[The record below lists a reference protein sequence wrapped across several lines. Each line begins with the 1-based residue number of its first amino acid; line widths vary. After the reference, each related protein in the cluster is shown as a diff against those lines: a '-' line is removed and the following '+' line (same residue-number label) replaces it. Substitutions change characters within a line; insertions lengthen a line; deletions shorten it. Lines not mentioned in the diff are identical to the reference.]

1 MDNEDE
7 LLGRSVFPANRGIRR
22 EIHMKKLYK
31 CMLTMIAMMLL
42 LGTVSVSAGY
52 RPGSKDDDYQS
63 LIIVYNQGG
72 ITAEETTSLIHKY
85 AINGGLSPSVIE
97 DALNRGFCLQNIEL
111 YKAQGLIPQ
120 DFFPAGTSNETI
132 QEQNSVSVDETKVS
146 ENSSNKQE
154 QVKAEPTEE
163 EIAAAWEETGR
174 TESTCTDEGVITYTN
189 SITRE
194 SKTESIPVTEH
205 DYVETICIEATCTDP
220 GKVTYACTA
229 CKESYEKELPMLEHV
244 EGDWTIVK
252 EAGVFSTGER
262 NLVCSTCGE
271 ILQSEEIPQNCP
283 LPIYVVIG
291 IVCVAVVIVM
301 SVIWFVKK
309 RKIKYAK

>member
-1 MDNEDE
+1 
-7 LLGRSVFPANRGIRR
+7 
-22 EIHMKKLYK
+22 MKKLYK

-52 RPGSKDDDYQS
+52 RPGSRDDDYQAM
-63 LIIVYNQGG
+63 IAAYNEGWR
-72 ITAEETTSLIHKY
+72 TAEETTSSIHDS
-85 AINGGLSPSVIE
+85 AINGGLSPSVLE
-97 DALNRGFCLQNIEL
+97 DALNRGFCLQYIEL

-120 DFFPAGTSNETI
+120 DFFPAGTSSETI
-132 QEQNSVSVDETKVS
+132 QEQNSVSVDETKLS

-174 TESTCTDEGVITYTN
+174 TEATCTEEGVITYTN
-189 SITRE
+189 SITGE
-194 SKTESIPVTEH
+194 SKTESIPAIEH
-205 DYVETICIEATCTDP
+205 DYVETTRIEATCTDP
-220 GKVTYACTA
+220 GKVTFTCTA
-229 CKESYEKELPMLEHV
+229 CKESYEKELPMIGHV

-252 EAGVFSTGER
+252 EAGAFSTGER
-262 NLVCSTCGE
+262 ILTCSTCGE
-271 ILQSEEIPQNCP
+271 ILQSEKIPQKCP

-291 IVCVAVVIVM
+291 IVCAAVVIVM